1 MRSITPGRAGG
12 SAIPQR
18 RVSRRTPL
26 VAGAALVALVVLAV
40 LFERGV
46 LRRPAHEDAAPGR
59 EASSQPALPSA
70 VQVPVARARPTLP
83 QANPVG
89 PSPGERPSVDAI
101 TGEDK
106 RTRTHIKVDRYV
118 NEAYP
123 AWLRAHPGQEC
134 PHRLS
139 ELNEYINESDANDA
153 WGRPLKMLCGAARWA
168 GAKRIEVISLGRD
181 AEARTEDD
189 IRAED

>member
-1 MRSITPGRAGG
+1 MRSVTPGQAG
-12 SAIPQR
+12 SSSTPQR
-18 RVSRRTPL
+18 RVPRRTTL
-26 VAGAALVALVVLAV
+26 VAGAALVALVMLAAM
-40 LFERGV
+40 FECGV
-46 LRRPAHEDAAPGR
+46 LRSPPHEDAAPGR
-59 EASSQPALPSA
+59 EASSQRARSPA
-70 VQVPVARARPTLP
+70 VQAPIPRPALP
-83 QANPVG
+83 QANPVE
-89 PSPGERPSVDAI
+89 PAPAEPHSIDSI

-123 AWLRAHPGQEC
+123 AWLRTHAGQEC

-153 WGRPLKMLCGAARWA
+153 WGRPLRMFCGAARWA

-181 AEARTEDD
+181 AEAGTEDD
-189 IRAED
+189 IRAEE